1 MPDPSHD
8 FLSDYR
14 ASREM
19 AAARQVLE
27 REPAELAG
35 FWGASLA
42 FFLSAWKDSARPE
55 SGGPVLVVTA
65 TQDEADEIQE
75 ELETFGT
82 VPVHPFPAWESLFLP
97 ASVPAGEIYRERLAV
112 TLLLDRVRNRDVS
125 GEFFIVAPVQAVLQP
140 VPSEERLRGA
150 KWILKT
156 GDEHSP
162 HEIAKVLE
170 SFGLRN
176 VPLVHSRGE
185 YSVRGDIFDLFPYE
199 AEYPLRLEFFGNTLE
214 SVRRFR
220 PDTQRSVAGAGSEQA
235 EFFRLRPEDVFRDC
249 FRGGEVLVTDFLG
262 DAGRIFLK
270 EPSLVRER
278 VGKILHNLLG
288 EDAETVSRLLFE
300 RFLKI
305 RLASFHGLPVVP
317 GESGLNLGFSSVER
331 FLGGDLDQVLG
342 SLEERLGMGYS
353 VEVYCENSAEATR
366 FREILADHKFDEER
380 RLSTRVGAVRRGFE
394 VVELQHLVLT
404 TRELFNR
411 HAIRRVRKK
420 AVPGRAIQNF
430 LELTEGDYVV
440 HLAHGI
446 GRFLGIESF
455 TKNDVPQEFLAIE
468 FRDRVKI
475 YVPVSKIDLVQKY
488 VGSGDRSPILDKVGG
503 VSWTRKKEEVQSAL
517 LDLASDLIDI
527 QALRRERPGFA
538 FPEDSEW
545 QREFE
550 AAFPFEETPDQ
561 TEVTEAIKSDMRAPR
576 PMDRLICGDVGYG
589 KTEIA
594 MRGIFKAVD
603 AGKQVAVLVPTTIL
617 AQQHFRTFSERMAG
631 FPITVDVL
639 SRFRT
644 ARAQRK
650 TVHAAAVGKLDVLV
664 GTHRLLSDDVEF
676 RDLGLVI
683 IDEEQRFGVAHKE
696 KLKKMRSTVDVLTL
710 TATPI
715 PRTLHMSLLGIR
727 DISSLTTPPEGRAAI
742 KTEVCRFE
750 PKHIRDIVIRELN
763 RDGQVYF
770 VHNRVHDIVDL
781 KCRLEKV
788 VPEARIDFAHGQMN
802 ERELED
808 KMLRFFEGEI
818 DMLISTTIIENG
830 LDVPNV
836 NTIFIDEADRYGLAD
851 LHQLRGRVGRYKHQ
865 AYCYLLLPDHRQ
877 MNPDAQKRVQAL
889 VEFSELGS
897 GFKIAMRD
905 LEIRGAGNILG
916 SAQSGHIAAV
926 GYEMFCRLLEKA
938 VRSLNNEPQA
948 DPVHVEIDLALQA
961 FIPDGYLSS
970 AESAEPKLE
979 IYRRISL
986 CTKEEELAELG
997 KELEDRFGPLP
1008 RPVECLLDVQ
1018 GLRLLVAGAG
1028 VEYLGLEEQSLI
1040 LKGEEA
1046 MKEFLADC
1054 PRRLVVLDPRTVGV
1068 SLVDTAGRR
1077 PPSVDDERA
1086 FRIALEW
1093 FRSGIFP
1100 ERVPKGGRSA
1110 EKAGGISSGGR

>member
-1 MPDPSHD
+1 MPDSPPDS
-8 FLSDYR
+8 LASYR
-14 ASREM
+14 TSPEM
-19 AAARQVLE
+19 AAARQVLGEE
-27 REPAELAG
+27 RADLAG

-42 FFLSAWKDSARPE
+42 FFLAAWRDSARPD

-75 ELETFGT
+75 ELEAFSAAA
-82 VPVHPFPAWESLFLP
+82 VHSFPAWESLFLP
-97 ASVPAGEIYRERLAV
+97 ESVPDGEIYRERLAV
-112 TLLLDRVRNRDVS
+112 TLLLDQVQGRDAV

-140 VPSEERLRGA
+140 VPSQECLRGSR
-150 KWILKT
+150 WILKT
-156 GDEHSP
+156 GEEHSP
-162 HEIAKVLE
+162 QEIAKVLE
-170 SFGLRN
+170 DLGLRN
-176 VPLVHSRGE
+176 VPLVESRGE

-199 AEYPLRLEFFGNTLE
+199 AEYPLRLEFFGDTLE

-235 EFFRLRPEDVFRDC
+235 ELFRLRPEEVFRDC
-249 FRGGEVLVTDFLG
+249 FRGEEVLVTDFLG
-262 DAGRIFLK
+262 DAGRVLLK
-270 EPSLVRER
+270 EPILVRER
-278 VGKILHNLLG
+278 VQKILHNLLG
-288 EDAETVSRLLFE
+288 EDSGTVSRLLFE
-300 RFLKI
+300 RLSKVK
-305 RLASFHGLPVVP
+305 LASCHGLPFLP
-317 GESGLNLGFSSVER
+317 GESGLNLGFTSVER
-331 FLGGDLDQVLG
+331 FLGGNLDQVLG
-342 SLEERLGMGYS
+342 SLAERLAKGYS
-353 VEVYCENSAEATR
+353 AEVYCENSAEETR
-366 FREILADHKFDEER
+366 FREILADHKFDEGM

-394 VVELQHLVLT
+394 VGELQHLVLT

-411 HAIRRVRKK
+411 HTIRRVRKK
-420 AVPGRAIQNF
+420 AVPGRAIHSF
-430 LELTEGDYVV
+430 LDLKEGDYVV

-446 GRFLGIESF
+446 GRFLGMESF
-455 TKNDVPQEFLAIE
+455 TKNDVLQEFLAIE
-468 FRDRVKI
+468 FRDKVKI
-475 YVPVSKIDLVQKY
+475 YVPVAKIDLVQKY
-488 VGSGDRSPILDKVGG
+488 VGSGDRAPILDKVGG

-527 QALRRERPGFA
+527 QAVRTERLGFA

-561 TEVTEAIKSDMRAPR
+561 TEVTEALKKDMRSPR
-576 PMDRLICGDVGYG
+576 PMDRLVCGDVGYG

-603 AGKQVAVLVPTTIL
+603 GGKQVAVLVPTTIL

-631 FPITVDVL
+631 FPINIGVL
-639 SRFRT
+639 SRFQT
-644 ARAQRK
+644 AGAQRK
-650 TVHAAAVGKLDVLV
+650 TVQLARSGKLDVLV
-664 GTHRLLSDDVEF
+664 GTHRILSDDVDF
-676 RDLGLVI
+676 RELGLVI

-727 DISSLTTPPEGRAAI
+727 DISSLTTPPQGRAAI

-750 PKHIRDIVIRELN
+750 PKHIREIVIRELN
-763 RDGQVYF
+763 RDGQIYF
-770 VHNRVHDIVDL
+770 VHNRVQDIADV
-781 KCRLEKV
+781 KFKLEKV

-808 KMLRFFEGEI
+808 KMLRFFEGEVDI
-818 DMLISTTIIENG
+818 LISTTIIENG
-830 LDVPNV
+830 LDIPNV

-865 AYCYLLLPDHRQ
+865 AYCYLLLPDHRH

-905 LEIRGAGNILG
+905 LEIRGAGNLLG

-938 VRSLNNEPQA
+938 VRSLNNESQA

-970 AESAEPKLE
+970 AESADSKLE

-986 CTKEEELAELG
+986 CTREKELVELG
-997 KELEDRFGPLP
+997 RELEDRFGPLP
-1008 RPVECLLDVQ
+1008 RPVTCLLDVQ
-1018 GLRLLVAGAG
+1018 GLRLLAAAAG

-1040 LKGEEA
+1040 LKGEGA
-1046 MKEFLADC
+1046 MQSFLADC
-1054 PRRLVVLDPRTVGV
+1054 PARVVILDPRTVGV
-1068 SLVDTAGRR
+1068 SLVDTVRR
-1077 PPSVDDERA
+1077 RGPSIDEEKA

-1093 FRSGIFP
+1093 FRSGVFP
-1100 ERVPKGGRSA
+1100 QRVQKGKRPAKKADGIPFRGR
-1110 EKAGGISSGGR
+1110 